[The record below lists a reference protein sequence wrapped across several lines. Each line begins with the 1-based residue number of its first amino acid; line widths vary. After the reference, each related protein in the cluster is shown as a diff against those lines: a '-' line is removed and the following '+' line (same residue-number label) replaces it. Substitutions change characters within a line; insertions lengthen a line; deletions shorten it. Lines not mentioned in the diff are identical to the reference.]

1 MLNIVLFGPP
11 GAGKGTQ
18 AARLIEK
25 YGFHHISTG
34 EVIREEIRQGSPLG
48 LSVKGFIDK
57 GQLAPDALVID
68 LIADYVSKHKESK
81 GNIFD
86 GFPRTTPQ
94 AEAFDKIMEQHGTP
108 VNLMLALEVSDDE
121 LIDRLLKRGKESG
134 RADDSCESVIRNR
147 SDVYKAQTAVVAD
160 HYRRQG
166 KFRAI
171 RGTGSIEEIFRSICC
186 QIDPLL
192 EKPDAASVR
201 VG

>member
-1 MLNIVLFGPP
+1 M
-11 GAGKGTQ
+11 
-18 AARLIEK
+18 
-25 YGFHHISTG
+25 
-34 EVIREEIRQGSPLG
+34 IREEIRQGSPLG

-134 RADDSCESVIRNR
+134 RA
-147 SDVYKAQTAVVAD
+147 
-160 HYRRQG
+160 RRQ
-166 KFRAI
+166 
-171 RGTGSIEEIFRSICC
+171 
-186 QIDPLL
+186 L
-192 EKPDAASVR
+192 R
-201 VG
+201 VGDPEPDRCL

>member
-68 LIADYVSKHKESK
+68 LIADYVSKQKESK

-147 SDVYKAQTAVVAD
+147 IDVYKAQTAVVAD

>member
-57 GQLAPDALVID
+57 GQLAPAALVID

-147 SDVYKAQTAVVAD
+147 IDVYKAQTAIVAD

>member
-1 MLNIVLFGPP
+1 M
-11 GAGKGTQ
+11 
-18 AARLIEK
+18 
-25 YGFHHISTG
+25 
-34 EVIREEIRQGSPLG
+34 
-48 LSVKGFIDK
+48 KGFIDK

-147 SDVYKAQTAVVAD
+147 IDVYKAQTAIVAD